1 MAETAARKQD
11 ARAQGRRVDR
21 IDTAP
26 RFTETDA
33 IRLNNLFRGSD
44 TQDMLRRAARPAGR
58 RSCRRVQL
66 RRGKRGAAPPDR
78 ADRSGHPVL
87 FLETHKH
94 FPETSPIATN
104 WWRTWG

>member
-44 TQDMLRRAARPAGR
+44 TQDMLRVLRDRLAAILPSCPASAR
-58 RSCRRVQL
+58 KARCCS
-66 RRGKRGAAPPDR
+66 
-78 ADRSGHPVL
+78 
-87 FLETHKH
+87 T
-94 FPETSPIATN
+94 
-104 WWRTWG
+104 